1 MAVIRLF
8 LYGFLALLLCG
19 CGQTVSETL
28 HIPAGS
34 SAEYVC
40 ATDKT
45 VVVLPFADYSYA
57 DDLDSVYNRNIAVT
71 ESLVD
76 RLVGKGLRVPVQE
89 DVFRFL
95 VDSEIISLYSYGDGK
110 NFSTTEKLER
120 ELENDWSDMMKEELS
135 GMIAEEQSRLAKHK
149 KGSPLAAPGTHG
161 LDKRTI
167 TRIGKAFDA
176 DYLVRGRIIEYNLQ
190 NENTWD
196 PRKRGLLP
204 FVFGASS
211 KTMFGTAK
219 SAEYDNLNAMAIGG
233 LAGALIG
240 NNQTTPFGKEADP
253 TTIVT
258 ANSTT
263 TITPTSGTSDY
274 EALNSMAWG
283 LAGAGVAHLASK
295 GGKTP
300 QAVVHLR
307 VWIQDTSSGEVVWT
321 NRAEVKVS
329 PESTFADSQTGEL
342 FSTAVDRAV
351 ATLIDDFWAKT
362 KASL

>member
-8 LYGFLALLLCG
+8 LCGFLALLLCG

-28 HIPAGS
+28 HIPEGS

-40 ATDKT
+40 AGEKT
-45 VVVLPFADYSYA
+45 IVVLPFADYSYA
-57 DDLDSVYNRNIAVT
+57 DDLASVYNRNIAVT
-71 ESLVD
+71 ESLID
-76 RLVGKGLRVPVQE
+76 QLVAKGMRVPVQE

-95 VDSEIISLYSYGDGK
+95 VDSEIINLYSYGDGK
-110 NFSTTEKLER
+110 SFSTTNRLER
-120 ELENDWSDMMKEELS
+120 ELENDWSDMMKEEFADL
-135 GMIAEEQSRLAKHK
+135 IAVEQSRLSKHK
-149 KGSPLAAPGTHG
+149 KGNPLAAPGTHG
-161 LDKRTI
+161 LDRRSVA
-167 TRIGKAFDA
+167 RIGKAFDA
-176 DYLVRGRIIEYNLQ
+176 DYLVRGRIIAYDLQ

-211 KTMFGTAK
+211 KTLFGTAK
-219 SAEYDNLNAMAIGG
+219 SEEYDNLNAMAIGG
-233 LAGALIG
+233 MAGALIG
-240 NNQTTPFGKEADP
+240 NNLTTPFEPEADP

-258 ANSTT
+258 ATSTT
-263 TITPTSGTSDY
+263 TISPTNGTSDY
-274 EALNSMAWG
+274 ATLNSLTWG
-283 LAGAGVAHLASK
+283 LAGAGAAHLASK

-329 PESTFADSQTGEL
+329 PESTFADSNSAAL

-351 ATLIDDFWAKT
+351 AALVDDFWAKT
-362 KASL
+362 KANL